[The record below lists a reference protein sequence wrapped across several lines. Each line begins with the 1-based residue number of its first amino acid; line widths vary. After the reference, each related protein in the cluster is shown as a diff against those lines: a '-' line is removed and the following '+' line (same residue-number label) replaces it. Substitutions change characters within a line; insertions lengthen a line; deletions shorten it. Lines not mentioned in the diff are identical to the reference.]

1 MDLVITSSQ
10 RIAIIVTFVLYTLAV
25 IGVALYAKRKMDQ
38 SSLKSYVDDF
48 YTGGRGMGMLAVAFM
63 IAAGLCGA
71 GTFVGSPGMS
81 YQVGG
86 PWIMINGCQI
96 FVTFVVLGEIGKK
109 IGIVARRINAQSY
122 LDLIAHRFN
131 YNKVVILV
139 GGLSITVFML
149 TYVVGQTVGG
159 ARVFEAMTGL
169 PYWMGLVF

>member
-1 MDLVITSSQ
+1 MDLSISTFQ

-25 IGVALYAKRKMDQ
+25 VGVALYAKRKMDQ
-38 SSLKSYVDDF
+38 SSVNSYVEDF

-81 YQVGG
+81 YKVGG
-86 PWIMINGCQI
+86 PWILVSGCQI

-109 IGIVARRINAQSY
+109 IGIVARRIDAQSY

-131 YNKVVILV
+131 YNRGVILL
-139 GGLSITVFML
+139 GGLSITLFML
-149 TYVVGQTVGG
+149 IH
-159 ARVFEAMTGL
+159 
-169 PYWMGLVF
+169 